1 MGLFDSL
8 FGGMESAKKL
18 TPQQA
23 FAGILLAAGAC
34 DGHISDSEAENLMA
48 AVGRMRL
55 FQRVS
60 DKEFSQVMNKLMG
73 ILKKNGPDGLIEGC
87 TAALPKE
94 LANAAFANA
103 CNIVLADGV
112 VDSDEKEFIEKL
124 RNKLGLDNNVAK
136 AIAQV
141 MVIKNKG

>member
-23 FAGILLAAGAC
+23 FAGILLAASAC
-34 DGHISDSEAENLMA
+34 DGHISDTEADSLMA

-73 ILKKNGPDGLIEGC
+73 ILKKQGPDGLIEGC
-87 TAALPKE
+87 CAALPKE

-103 CNIVLADGV
+103 CNLVLADGV

-124 RNKLGLDNNVAK
+124 RDRLSLDNNIAK

>member
-1 MGLFDSL
+1 
-8 FGGMESAKKL
+8 MESAKKL

-23 FAGILLAAGAC
+23 FAGILLAASAC
-34 DGHISDSEAENLMA
+34 DGHISDTEADSLMA

-73 ILKKNGPDGLIEGC
+73 ILKKQGPDGLIEGC
-87 TAALPKE
+87 CAALPKE

-103 CNIVLADGV
+103 CNLVLADGV

-124 RNKLGLDNNVAK
+124 RDKLSLDNNIAK

>member
-1 MGLFDSL
+1 
-8 FGGMESAKKL
+8 MESAKKL

-23 FAGILLAAGAC
+23 FAGILLAASAC
-34 DGHISDSEAENLMA
+34 DGHISDTEADSLMA

-73 ILKKNGPDGLIEGC
+73 ILKKQGPDGLIEGC
-87 TAALPKE
+87 CAALPKE

-103 CNIVLADGV
+103 CNLVLADGV

-124 RNKLGLDNNVAK
+124 RDKLSLDNNVAK